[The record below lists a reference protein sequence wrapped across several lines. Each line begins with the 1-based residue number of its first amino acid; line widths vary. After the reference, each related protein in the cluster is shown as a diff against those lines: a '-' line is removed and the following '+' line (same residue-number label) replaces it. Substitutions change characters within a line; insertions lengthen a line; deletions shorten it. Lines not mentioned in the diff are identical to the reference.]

1 MTTQLMRPKP
11 LTISES
17 LELDLK
23 RATDILRFRNEQ
35 IRVLKLA
42 NHSLAAAVSPEIVEY
57 IEAGKVW
64 RTAIDPLKPDGAYA
78 AEQRLLAALAAV
90 EESK

>member
-1 MTTQLMRPKP
+1 MTAQLMRPTSRP

-23 RATDILRFRNEQ
+23 RAADVLRFRNEQ

-42 NHSLAAAVSPEIVEY
+42 NRALSPAMVELLQAAQAWREVWV
-57 IEAGKVW
+57 EAG
-64 RTAIDPLKPDGAYA
+64 DLFA

-90 EESK
+90 EESKQ